1 VIFLLLAAVME
12 VTPGFV
18 IALVLSC
25 LIGVPFLTLT
35 FFVSRRLHELHTQH
49 NKIDG
54 ELFISDSGEC
64 FAEYGIPIPEII
76 NRNYI
81 LLKVHHIGG
90 KEK

>member
-1 VIFLLLAAVME
+1 M
-12 VTPGFV
+12 
-18 IALVLSC
+18 
-25 LIGVPFLTLT
+25 
-35 FFVSRRLHELHTQH
+35 QH

-54 ELFISDSGEC
+54 ELFIADTGEC

>member
-1 VIFLLLAAVME
+1 MLLAAVAVDMPLWFI
-12 VTPGFV
+12 VAV
-18 IALVLSC
+18 IIAC
-25 LIGVPFLTLT
+25 LIGVPFLTLS
-35 FFVSRRLHELHTQH
+35 FFVIRRLHELHTQH

-54 ELFISDSGEC
+54 ELFIADTGEC

>member
-1 VIFLLLAAVME
+1 MPLWFIAAIV
-12 VTPGFV
+12 V
-18 IALVLSC
+18 SC
-25 LIGVPFLTLT
+25 LIGVPFLTLS
-35 FFVSRRLHELHTQH
+35 FFVIRRLHELHTQH

-90 KEK
+90 KEDE